1 MMTMNRKLIHFAL
14 AALLLACALPAA
26 AAMGTWTAV
35 ASTGVV
41 DESAT
46 GIYSFGSTNL
56 TYLGGSASV
65 APIVARYNV
74 TKTWSSSDTPPW
86 TTLELGY
93 FDSSPLSTVRADLF
107 QVDRCTGKQTLL
119 CTFTSV
125 DFTASTCGSCTFAP
139 TVNFANNLYYV
150 QVTLSRTSATVVPQ
164 ALTLRIF

>member
-1 MMTMNRKLIHFAL
+1 MNRQIIRFTL

-41 DESAT
+41 DESAV

-56 TYLGGSASV
+56 AYLGGSAAV
-65 APIVARYNV
+65 TPIVARYNV
-74 TKTWSSSDTPPW
+74 TKTWSASDTPPW

-93 FDSSPLSTVRADLF
+93 FDNGPTGAVRADLF

-119 CTFTSV
+119 CSFTSV
-125 DFTASTCGSCTFAP
+125 DFTTSTCGSCTFATP
-139 TVNFANNLYYV
+139 INFAVSLYYV
-150 QVTLSRTSATVVPQ
+150 QVTLSRTSPNALPQ
-164 ALTLRIF
+164 AFTLRIF